1 MKKQIAIA
9 MGLAVISTSAF
20 ATKARLEALGED
32 QYGSQFISD
41 NRNVFLNA
49 ATVNFHKDLVYMEFG
64 SSDTTQNTVFEG
76 VDLANAGALG
86 GTNLT
91 ESTDQDTSA
100 TPKAEGGFFK
110 ASGNMVYG
118 VVFGSESNTSNGLRT
133 LAMGNEVVHESNN
146 FDIFVGGDAGVQWG
160 ASFTYS
166 DSKNEQFTAED
177 EQTAMR
183 ARLGVISGDLS
194 GFANLNL
201 QNNAESANEEFDGQA
216 GYQVGGT
223 YEMNDMY
230 YMVQHRSF
238 KGEDTDNNEIS
249 VDKTWL
255 GAAKAY
261 RLNDKSN
268 VWLSA
273 WYKTEK
279 TENDFDAILATGET
293 KTDFIPV
300 TLAAEVSVKEWL
312 TLRGSVGH
320 TIWGTTENDSGDEAT
335 VTDTFVNAGAS
346 LIFGDFQV
354 DGLIGNVTSNGSGAN
369 AAGSTSTDA
378 GEGVLRTDALMSRV
392 SLLYRF

>member
-9 MGLAVISTSAF
+9 MGLAVISGSAF

-64 SSDTTQNTVFEG
+64 SSDSTGSTTFEG
-76 VDLANAGALG
+76 VTIGV
-86 GTNLT
+86 
-91 ESTDQDTSA
+91 ETDQDLSA
-100 TPKAEGGFFK
+100 SPKAEGGFFK

-118 VVFGSESNTSNGLRT
+118 VVFGNESNTSNGLRT
-133 LAMGNEVVHESNN
+133 LGMAANAVHEENN
-146 FDIFVGGDAGVQWG
+146 VDFFVGGDAGVQWG
-160 ASFTYS
+160 ASLTYS
-166 DSKNEQFTAED
+166 DSKDQQSGTDTEQKS
-177 EQTAMR
+177 MR
-183 ARLGVISGDLS
+183 ARLGVISGDIS
-194 GFANLNL
+194 GFANINL
-201 QNNAESANEEFDGQA
+201 QNHAENGSAEFDGQS
-216 GYQVGGT
+216 GFQVGGT

-238 KGEDTDNNEIS
+238 KGEDGAGDEIS
-249 VDKTWL
+249 VGKTWI
-255 GAAKAY
+255 GTAKAY
-261 RLNDKSN
+261 KLNDKSN

-273 WYKTEK
+273 WYKTE
-279 TENDFDAILATGET
+279 EVDNDFAASGATGKS

-312 TLRGSVGH
+312 ALRGSVGH
-320 TIWGTTENDSGDEAT
+320 TLWGTNEDDDGDEAT
-335 VTDTFVNAGAS
+335 VNNTFVNAGAS

-354 DGLIGNVTSNGSGAN
+354 DGLIGNVTSDANGAN

-378 GEGVLRTDALMSRV
+378 GNGTLRTDTIMSRV

>member
-1 MKKQIAIA
+1 
-9 MGLAVISTSAF
+9 MGLAVISGSAF

-64 SSDTTQNTVFEG
+64 SSDTTTNTVFEG

-86 GTNLT
+86 GTSLT

-118 VVFGSESNTSNGLRT
+118 VVFGNESNTSNGLRT
-133 LAMGNEVVHESNN
+133 LAMGNSVVHEENN

-160 ASFTYS
+160 ASLSYS
-166 DSKNEQFTAED
+166 DSKNQQLGADSEQK
-177 EQTAMR
+177 AMR
-183 ARLGVISGDLS
+183 ARLGVISGDIS
-194 GFANLNL
+194 GFANINL
-201 QNNAESANEEFDGQA
+201 QNHAENGAAEFDGQS
-216 GYQVGGT
+216 GFQVGGT

-230 YMVQHRSF
+230 YMLQHRSF
-238 KGEDTDNNEIS
+238 KGEDGDGDEIS
-249 VDKTWL
+249 IAKTWI
-255 GAAKAY
+255 GTAKAY
-261 RLNDKSN
+261 KLNDKSN

-273 WYKTEK
+273 WYKTEE
-279 TENDFDAILATGET
+279 TENDFDAILATGKT

-312 TLRGSVGH
+312 ALRGSVGH
-320 TIWGTTENDSGDEAT
+320 TIWGTSEDDNGDEAT
-335 VTDTFVNAGAS
+335 VNNTFVNAGAS

-354 DGLIGNVTSNGSGAN
+354 DGLIGNVTSDASGAN
-369 AAGSTSTDA
+369 APGSTSTDA
-378 GEGVLRTDALMSRV
+378 GNGTLRTDTIMSRV